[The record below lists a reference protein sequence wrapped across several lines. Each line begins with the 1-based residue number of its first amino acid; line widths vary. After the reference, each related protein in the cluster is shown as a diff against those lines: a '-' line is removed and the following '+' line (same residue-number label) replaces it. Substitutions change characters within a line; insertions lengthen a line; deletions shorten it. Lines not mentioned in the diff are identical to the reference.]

1 MGIDG
6 FTANIE
12 DFGLKVDTATIKA
25 TVNGAD
31 AELTTSS
38 ENGTTS
44 INYAFPNI
52 PAPLSQH
59 NVSLSFS
66 DTAGNSYSQDL
77 AFSIT
82 VNYKGVPGSFASKS
96 VDMSK
101 RGFIANVTQI
111 SSIQTEGP
119 AEVHGGNLVG
129 AEKQLSGGILNPND
143 LDDND
148 NPRPYLNEADPDA
161 WEGWTIAPV
170 EVEGVINWNQ
180 DEGGQAGSFGNESL
194 IPQIPG
200 WGDSSDGIVAEI
212 LTHLELKRG
221 FHQFG
226 VNRTTV
232 SASPSDQIPR
242 MYWALSVASSTVTEV
257 QQTLF
262 LTLSFQRMAF
272 TQCASSGGKPAAEPI
287 SSFSPSQMVRKSS

>member
-1 MGIDG
+1 M
-6 FTANIE
+6 E
-12 DFGLKVDTATIKA
+12 
-25 TVNGAD
+25 
-31 AELTTSS
+31 
-38 ENGTTS
+38 
-44 INYAFPNI
+44 
-52 PAPLSQH
+52 
-59 NVSLSFS
+59 
-66 DTAGNSYSQDL
+66 
-77 AFSIT
+77 
-82 VNYKGVPGSFASKS
+82 
-96 VDMSK
+96 
-101 RGFIANVTQI
+101 
-111 SSIQTEGP
+111 
-119 AEVHGGNLVG
+119 
-129 AEKQLSGGILNPND
+129 GILLAQKNNYLGIINPND

-226 VNRTTV
+226 VN
-232 SASPSDQIPR
+232 SDDGFS
-242 MYWALSVASSTVTEV
+242 LSFGPNPKDVLGIVGGQFNGNRGAAD
-257 QQTLF
+257 TL

-287 SSFSPSQMVRKSS
+287 SSFSPSHMVRKSS